1 LAFANHVQ
9 SLEHQYTLDIQ
20 HQPDFPTAQPSLL
33 SKVLDSLAN
42 VCVSQSQK
50 EVVVTAIRPDIAE
63 NSVNIFIAS
72 KNYTVPRT
80 TIDYVIGIWDLLK
93 PISAYVGTLHPEYSS
108 SAHIPL
114 SAAETP
120 ASLNLLADLKLKSLS
135 SPFQKSRDASLPN
148 WISSGPFHRS
158 S

>member
-1 LAFANHVQ
+1 MAFANHVQ

-50 EVVVTAIRPDIAE
+50 EVVVTAIRLDIAE

-72 KNYTVPRT
+72 NYTVPRT
-80 TIDYVIGIWDLLK
+80 TIDYVIRIWDLLK

-108 SAHIPL
+108 SAHIPPL
-114 SAAETP
+114 R
-120 ASLNLLADLKLKSLS
+120 
-135 SPFQKSRDASLPN
+135 SRDPRIVELVSRLEVEVIKFTFPKIQRRVTSKLDKF
-148 WISSGPFHRS
+148 WSIP
-158 S
+158 